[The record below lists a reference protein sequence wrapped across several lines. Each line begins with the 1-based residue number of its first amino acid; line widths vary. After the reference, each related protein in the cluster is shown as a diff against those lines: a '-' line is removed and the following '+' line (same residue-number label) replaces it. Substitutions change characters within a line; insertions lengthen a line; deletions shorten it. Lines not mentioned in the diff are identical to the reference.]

1 MIALVDY
8 GASNIRSVLN
18 AIADLG
24 EEAQVVTRPE
34 ALAEAKR
41 IILPGVG
48 AMAPAV
54 ERLRAG
60 GLDEALNEAVRER
73 GVPFLGIC
81 LGMQM
86 MCRRGYEGDVE
97 SEGLGWLDGE
107 VVRLEPDPPQWRV
120 PNMGWS
126 EVTPNGGGGLF
137 EGLRPDSAFYFC
149 HSYHARLRDPS
160 DMAASVDFHGP
171 VTAAVWRGNA
181 MGVQFHPERSGAGG
195 LRLLESF
202 LDWDGSGRAW

>member
-18 AIADLG
+18 ALADLG

-34 ALAEAKR
+34 DLAEAER
-41 IILPGVG
+41 IVLPGVG

-54 ERLRAG
+54 ERLRAS
-60 GLDEALNEAVRER
+60 GLDEALTDAVRER

-86 MCRRGYEGDVE
+86 MCRRGYEGEVE

-107 VVRLEPDPPQWRV
+107 VVRLEAEPPRWRV

-126 EVTPNGGGGLF
+126 EVTPNGDGGLF
-137 EGLRPDSAFYFC
+137 EGLRRDSAFYFC
-149 HSYHARLRDPS
+149 HGYHARLHDPQ

-181 MGVQFHPERSGAGG
+181 VGVQFHPERSGASG
-195 LRLLESF
+195 LRLLERF